1 MNAEPRPFMVVCCAT
16 TPWVGGGGEC
26 TGENVLWT
34 HGHLIW
40 KKSMSNWEDNL
51 RAFFHF
57 ILLSPGI
64 FQHQPISP
72 SCSLQPHVLSPK
84 PAAVDLLGKNSQVLV
99 SDKAGQPKCYNSSI
113 GAEST
118 HQFYFLALWC
128 RVLRFLWQLKGEF
141 TFLLFLSTSGNMV
154 VAVSSLILSPKSL
167 RKSHG
172 YLFESPWQW
181 RKRMFRIF
189 FFFRLVSPSLGWT
202 VSWSQSG
209 LAGSSHVLE
218 SWVVQTPGWWG
229 QEALVRTFFSSWED
243 EWKFKY
249 VSLPTWVFTQNDTE
263 FGFLSSGCCS
273 CNSLHWEC
281 PLDPCSLNGLAG
293 PIPLK
298 QKK

>member
-1 MNAEPRPFMVVCCAT
+1 
-16 TPWVGGGGEC
+16 
-26 TGENVLWT
+26 
-34 HGHLIW
+34 
-40 KKSMSNWEDNL
+40 MSNREDNL

-189 FFFRLVSPSLGWT
+189 FFFSFSISFSGMNCLLVTVWLGWLIPCAGELGCPN
-202 VSWSQSG
+202 SRLMRSRGSG
-209 LAGSSHVLE
+209 KDIL
-218 SWVVQTPGWWG
+218 Q
-229 QEALVRTFFSSWED
+229 
-243 EWKFKY
+243 
-249 VSLPTWVFTQNDTE
+249 
-263 FGFLSSGCCS
+263 
-273 CNSLHWEC
+273 
-281 PLDPCSLNGLAG
+281 
-293 PIPLK
+293 
-298 QKK
+298 